1 MKFERALN
9 EAQIKINPTP
19 NGTGVPTVMQRLW
32 MKGIKIVYIDE
43 GSMPDVQKEV
53 PPGYDLYGRGGF
65 FKQDGG
71 IYIQGGAAGSKDG
84 HPEYIR
90 DGFYWGVKYRENAL
104 YIVGRMRG
112 EDNTKLIQKN
122 LGSIVMAMIKE
133 RALGEP
139 PRQYKLPMP
148 GQASVASKITT
159 VNRSELVGRRPA
171 STAVPQRPAAST
183 RRPVAPAPKP
193 SGYSDWGN

>member
-1 MKFERALN
+1 MKFEKALN
-9 EAQIKINPTP
+9 EAQIKVNPTS
-19 NGTGVPTVMQRLW
+19 NGTGVLTVMQRLW
-32 MKGIKIVYIDE
+32 AKGIKIVYIDE
-43 GSMPDVQKEV
+43 GIMPDVQKEV

-65 FKQDGG
+65 FKDNGG

-84 HPEYIR
+84 HPSSVR

-112 EDNTKLIQKN
+112 EENTKLIQKY
-122 LGSIVMAMIKE
+122 LGNIVIAMIRE

-139 PRQYKLPMP
+139 PRQYRLPQP

-159 VNRSELVGRRPA
+159 VNRSDLIGRKP
-171 STAVPQRPAAST
+171 TTPMPQRPAAST